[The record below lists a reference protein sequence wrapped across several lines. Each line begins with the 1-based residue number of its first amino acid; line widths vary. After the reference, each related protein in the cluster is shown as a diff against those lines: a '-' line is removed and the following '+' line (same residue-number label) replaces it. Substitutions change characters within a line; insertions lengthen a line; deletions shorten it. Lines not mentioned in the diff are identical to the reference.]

1 MHNKNPYGVPYDE
14 MVKGAIFYD
23 MWRKQWVALDKPYD
37 ASRKSYWLVK
47 VGSDVSVGSVGSDVS
62 DFKVLSHLDD
72 LAYDMESE
80 DD

>member
-14 MVKGAIFYD
+14 MVKGARFYD
-23 MWRKQWVALDKPYD
+23 MWREQWVILDEPYD

-47 VGSDVSVGSVGSDVS
+47 VGSDVSVGSVGGVVS
-62 DFKVLSHLDD
+62 DFTALSHLDD

>member
-23 MWRKQWVALDKPYD
+23 MWREQWVILDEPYD

>member
-14 MVKGAIFYD
+14 MVEGAIFYD
-23 MWRKQWVALDKPYD
+23 MWREQWVVLDKPYD

-47 VGSDVSVGSVGSDVS
+47 VGSDVS
-62 DFKVLSHLDD
+62 DFKALSHLDD
-72 LAYDMESE
+72 LAYDMEGE

>member
-14 MVKGAIFYD
+14 MIKGAKFYD
-23 MWRKQWVALDKPYD
+23 MWREKWVVLAEPYNE
-37 ASRKSYWLVK
+37 SQKSYWFVK
-47 VGSDVSVGSVGSDVS
+47 PCGINDGLRL
-62 DFKVLSHLDD
+62 LSHLDD

>member
-1 MHNKNPYGVPYDE
+1 MHNKKNYGVPYDE

-23 MWRKQWVALDKPYD
+23 MWREEWVILDEPYD

-47 VGSDVSVGSVGSDVS
+47 VGSDVSVGSVGGVVS
-62 DFKVLSHLDD
+62 DFTALSHLDD

>member
-14 MVKGAIFYD
+14 MVEGAKFYD
-23 MWRKQWVALDKPYD
+23 VWREKWVVLDEPYD
-37 ASRKSYWLVK
+37 ASHKSYWFVK
-47 VGSDVSVGSVGSDVS
+47 TVDAID
-62 DFKVLSHLDD
+62 DFRLLSHLDD

>member
-23 MWRKQWVALDKPYD
+23 MWREQWVILDEPYD
-37 ASRKSYWLVK
+37 ASHKSYWFVK
-47 VGSDVSVGSVGSDVS
+47 VGRDVSVGGVVG
-62 DFKVLSHLDD
+62 DFKALSHLDD

>member
-14 MVKGAIFYD
+14 MIEGAIFYD
-23 MWRKQWVALDKPYD
+23 MWRKKWVVLDKPYD
-37 ASRKSYWLVK
+37 ASRQSYWFVK
-47 VGSDVSVGSVGSDVS
+47 NDDAVDDVRI
-62 DFKVLSHLDD
+62 LSHLDD

>member
-23 MWRKQWVALDKPYD
+23 MWREKWVVLDEPYD

-47 VGSDVSVGSVGSDVS
+47 VGSDVS
-62 DFKVLSHLDD
+62 DFKALSHLDD